1 MPVFR
6 IETKIGRG
14 TKTEHSRF
22 IWVEP
27 RDASSARTC
36 SLSRRP
42 SHGPQCGLQQD
53 GTHMCT
59 HTIAAHTHT
68 HTSLTCRKARDNPV
82 RREFVLPDYVD
93 NYTGYVREG
102 QTLQNEQVLVDCVAV
117 FCVLYVVCCLLSV
130 ACCLLSVV
138 CCLFYCVCVCCVVCV
153 EFTLCKIASMRPPC

>member
-1 MPVFR
+1 MR
-6 IETKIGRG
+6 
-14 TKTEHSRF
+14 
-22 IWVEP
+22 
-27 RDASSARTC
+27 
-36 SLSRRP
+36 SLLSGCGEINVCRR
-42 SHGPQCGLQQD
+42 Q
-53 GTHMCT
+53 
-59 HTIAAHTHT
+59 IHTHNTTISTQHTAHNTQHTTNNTHNTTHNTHNTQTT

-138 CCLFYCVCVCCVVCV
+138 CCLFYCVCVCVFGIFILGVLCV
-153 EFTLCKIASMRPPC
+153 FLILRDL